1 MEENLPNAN
10 LPIVCLPTELLWE
23 ITKFLNPVSELQL
36 TKTCQAL
43 HRLLWRRFCRQQ
55 LSEAGRRP
63 FLLAQACIV
72 GSTETISV
80 ALEYHLLEINSL
92 IERSPC
98 AGLPEPELPWIGQ
111 RRRRFHDSNQ
121 RGAHLSAPLHF
132 AVAHNTIDVVRMLL
146 HHGAYVDVLD
156 EVGRTP
162 LHLATDE
169 RCIALLLDAGASP
182 LPQKSEF
189 PIIPLGHLLQG
200 HSRDENSPKW
210 SPTLAAFRLLL
221 DATEKADP
229 IWSIN
234 IDMKDQD
241 DNFNCLSPLAMA
253 IDHGPEF
260 VRVALEHG
268 ADPNRLVRS
277 NVRPTSIPRGNMALA
292 GFSRKSRT
300 TSLQHAAFRD
310 VPDALDTMKILHR
323 FGAYPNEIHE
333 GKTALLFAVASGNLE
348 TVRWLIKVADMDP
361 NWCAPKSEK
370 EDQRYVSNPLT
381 EAIKER
387 DVEMVKLLVGFGAD
401 PRHPAAAA
409 VLVTTLGLPFTTD
422 WSCRRF
428 FAHPSASKTS
438 RDLQDKGSQIAD
450 FLVRCGANPYYSVAR
465 AAYYMPHASP
475 SFRPRCSN
483 ETYSR
488 DRSRVRQTRARHLY
502 ERQKEGQEELF
513 ANSGPGQRKI
523 FRIEYNP
530 VRDHEVLVINSDG
543 MFHAD
548 KKQLL
553 VVNQSMWSIC
563 LGDKEKGY
571 SKRDFSL
578 HRYYRTWTMLHEVLM
593 YNSRSCVE
601 QLFRHNIDPL
611 CKMVHSSQMK
621 NTPLGVL
628 IQARNFGVVKEDGYG
643 CRDSVGPW
651 TEEEWQKVRFLLNR
665 FGPSLTER
673 FPTHLMALFLAHAV
687 ARLNRPEEQEERIR
701 EFARLTGGKSRWG
714 RDGISDLQSL
724 VRHPAYCHAFREP
737 AAVYSEKSSSDSR
750 YVGNRLLLA
759 RNMRQARKTIRSIS
773 RFRPRSQ
780 KRHRPQDSKD
790 QTSYAPNPLWN
801 YRTLGACPR
810 FEPLVEDEYA
820 AVFDMLFEKRR
831 KTQPMSE
838 DDYEG
843 FPYLYEKRKRTGT
856 RGKRH
861 LPKKPSIQS
870 GPTPSNRFSILDV
883 DLDD

>member
-1 MEENLPNAN
+1 MEENLNAD
-10 LPIVCLPTELLWE
+10 LQLVCLPTELLWE
-23 ITKFLNPVSELQL
+23 ITEFLNPVSELQL
-36 TKTCQAL
+36 TKTCKAL

-55 LSEAGRRP
+55 LSEAWRRP

-80 ALEYHLLEINSL
+80 ALEHYLLEINSI
-92 IERSPC
+92 IERSPY
-98 AGLPEPELPWIGQ
+98 AGLPEPEQPWIGRH
-111 RRRRFHDSNQ
+111 RRLNDSSQ

-132 AVAHNTIDVVRMLL
+132 AVAHNTVDVVRMLL
-146 HHGAYVDVLD
+146 HRGAYVDVLD

-169 RCIALLLDAGASP
+169 RCIALLLDAGSSP
-182 LPQKSEF
+182 LPRESEF
-189 PIIPLGHLLQG
+189 PIIPLGHFLQG
-200 HSRDENSPKW
+200 FSRDEHSPKW
-210 SPTLAAFRLLL
+210 FPTLAAFRLLL
-221 DATEKADP
+221 NATEKADP
-229 IWSIN
+229 IWNIN

-241 DNFNCLSPLAMA
+241 GNCLSPLAMA
-253 IDHGPEF
+253 IDLGPEF
-260 VRVALEHG
+260 VRVALDHG

-277 NVRPTSIPRGNMALA
+277 SVRPTSISRGTLGSA
-292 GFSRKSRT
+292 GVSKESRT
-300 TSLQHAAFRD
+300 TPLQHAAFRD
-310 VPDALDTMKILHR
+310 IPDALDTMKTLYR
-323 FGAYPNEIHE
+323 FGASPNEIHD

-361 NWCAPKSEK
+361 NWCTPKSKK
-370 EDQRYVSNPLT
+370 EDQRYVNNPLT

-387 DVEMVKLLVGFGAD
+387 DVEMVKLLVAFGAD

-422 WSCRRF
+422 WGET
-428 FAHPSASKTS
+428 K
-438 RDLQDKGSQIAD
+438 RDLQEKGSQIAD
-450 FLVRCGANPYYSVAR
+450 VLVRYGANPYYTAPR
-465 AAYYMPHASP
+465 AAYYVPSASP
-475 SFRPRCSN
+475 SFRLRCSDEPYRS
-483 ETYSR
+483 ETIR
-488 DRSRVRQTRARHLY
+488 RTRAYHLY
-502 ERQKEGQEELF
+502 ERQKEGQNELF
-513 ANSGPGQRKI
+513 ANPGHGQRKI
-523 FRIEYNP
+523 FRAEYNP
-530 VRDHEVLVINSDG
+530 IRDDEVFVMNSDG

-553 VVNQSMWSIC
+553 VVNKSMRRIC
-563 LGDKEKGY
+563 PSDNGKGY
-571 SKRDFSL
+571 LKRDFSL
-578 HRYYRTWTMLHEVLM
+578 QRYYRTWTMLHEVLM
-593 YNSRSCVE
+593 YNNQSCVE
-601 QLFRHNIDPL
+601 RLFRCNIDPL

-628 IQARNFGVVKEDGYG
+628 IQARNFPRIGVKEDRYG
-643 CRDSVGPW
+643 KLVGPW
-651 TEEEWQKVRFLLNR
+651 TEEEWQKVRFLLSR
-665 FGPSLTER
+665 FGSSLTKR
-673 FPTHLMALFLAHAV
+673 FPIHLMALFLAHAV
-687 ARLNRPEEQEERIR
+687 ARLGRPEEQEERIR
-701 EFARLTGGKSRWG
+701 EFARLTGDKSRWG

-724 VRHPAYCHAFREP
+724 VWHPAYCHAFREP
-737 AAVYSEKSSSDSR
+737 AVVYSCKSSTDSR
-750 YVGNRLLLA
+750 YVSNRLLLA
-759 RNMRQARKTIRSIS
+759 SNMRQARKTIRSIS

-780 KRHRPQDSKD
+780 KRHRPQDSKG

-801 YRTLGACPR
+801 DRTLGACPR

-870 GPTPSNRFSILDV
+870 GPTTSNRFSILDV
-883 DLDD
+883 DLHDGS